1 MRKYKEFTIQSADGT
16 VIWTT
21 SLLVTETELKP
32 ERSAG
37 EYWRGTYEVK
47 KGDTLTSIAK
57 HYGTRI
63 STLLELNPSI
73 KYKDEINCKSHSK
86 IEPDDGVK

>member
-37 EYWRGTYEVK
+37 EYWRGTYCNPPTK
-47 KGDTLTSIAK
+47 KHQLK
-57 HYGTRI
+57 VEI
-63 STLLELNPSI
+63 SRKLLQGEFL
-73 KYKDEINCKSHSK
+73 
-86 IEPDDGVK
+86 